1 LNRFEQDLIGA
12 LIRCNVSF
20 AQLKHLNQNNP
31 SMKNRIKISSV
42 VALFALVACLTSAFG
57 QDDKS
62 KRPSPPAVASKKAGA
77 VTITINYS
85 QPSVK
90 GRKIF
95 GGLEPY
101 GKVWRAGANENTTIE
116 FDRDVKIDGKPLA
129 AGKYGFF
136 AIPNEKEWTLIFNK
150 ASDQWGAFSYDEKQ
164 DALRITAKPAK
175 TPALTEKLLY
185 TIDPNGTVT
194 LAWENTQVSFQVK

>member
-1 LNRFEQDLIGA
+1 
-12 LIRCNVSF
+12 
-20 AQLKHLNQNNP
+20 
-31 SMKNRIKISSV
+31 MKNRIQISAV
-42 VALFALVACLTSAFG
+42 IILFVSIACLTTAFG

-62 KRPSPPAVASKKAGA
+62 KRPSPPAVATKKAGA

-101 GKVWRAGANENTTIE
+101 GKVWRAGANENTTFEI
-116 FDRDVKIDGKPLA
+116 DKDAKIDGKPLA

-136 AIPNEKEWTLIFNK
+136 VIPNEKEWTIIFNK
-150 ASDQWGAFSYDEKQ
+150 TSDQWGAFTYDEKQ
-164 DALRITAKPAK
+164 DALRITVKPTK

-185 TIDPNGTVT
+185 TIDANGTVT
-194 LAWENTQVSFQVK
+194 LAWENSQASFQVK

>member
-1 LNRFEQDLIGA
+1 
-12 LIRCNVSF
+12 
-20 AQLKHLNQNNP
+20 
-31 SMKNRIKISSV
+31 MKNRITLSGVI
-42 VALFALVACLTSAFG
+42 ALFALIACMTTVFG

-101 GKVWRAGANENTTIE
+101 GKVWRAGANENTTFEI
-116 FDRDVKIDGKPLA
+116 DKDAKIDGKPLA

-136 AIPNEKEWTLIFNK
+136 VIPNEKEWTIIFNK

-164 DALRITAKPAK
+164 DALRITAKATK
-175 TPALTEKLLY
+175 TPALVEKLVY
-185 TIDPNGTVT
+185 TIDANGTVT
-194 LAWENTQVSFQVK
+194 LAWENTQASFQVK